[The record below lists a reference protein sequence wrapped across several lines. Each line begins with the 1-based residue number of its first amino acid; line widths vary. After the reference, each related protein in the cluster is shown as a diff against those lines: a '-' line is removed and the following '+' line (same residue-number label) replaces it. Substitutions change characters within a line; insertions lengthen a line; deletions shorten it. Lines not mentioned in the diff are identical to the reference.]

1 MIFRRIKRVANRVL
15 PAGGVMYLYGSRAR
29 GDADVESDWDILIIL
44 NKDRIEKSD
53 YDELSFPL
61 TELGWELNQSI
72 IPVIYTM
79 EQWESEN
86 SLFFRKN
93 VEQDALKIA

>member
-1 MIFRRIKRVANRVL
+1 
-15 PAGGVMYLYGSRAR
+15 MYLYGSRAR

>member
-1 MIFRRIKRVANRVL
+1 
-15 PAGGVMYLYGSRAR
+15 MYLYGSRAR
-29 GDADVESDWDILIIL
+29 GDADDESDWDILIIL